1 MDLAVSEDADL
12 LIGERALY
20 SVGIVSEVFVCELV
34 LWELVI
40 LLWEGGLW
48 LAWEVLGVECLEII
62 LVENM

>member
-34 LWELVI
+34 LCELVI

-48 LAWEVLGVECLEII
+48 LAWEVLGVEGLEII
-62 LVENM
+62 LIENM

>member
-12 LIGERALY
+12 LICERALY

-34 LWELVI
+34 LCELVI

-48 LAWEVLGVECLEII
+48 LA
-62 LVENM
+62 